1 MMRYQKGAAG
11 LLFSGLI
18 LIAALTLSLA
28 SYKST
33 YFQSKRVQN
42 EIAARQA
49 AWAGEGAVECAFTK
63 AQLDRA
69 LGALTQSDYL
79 KDDCQLPLEINSIS
93 VVSVGSKQYSL
104 QPLDGVGRPI
114 IRKVMD
120 FSNNRLAG
128 AIQSTGDL
136 FTQAATLVS
145 PPDPGTET
153 EEGWD
158 CVAIRYK
165 SEISIGGNLV
175 NHGVQINEKPYEG
188 FDSNGKDCIG
198 GKGGGNKKEQ
208 GLVHDEELKP
218 FEAMFESTKDNW
230 KQVRDNPKYEFAILS
245 GDKAVTGS
253 ESPRVSDCGQK
264 VEELIELGNHH
275 IWIDGSCE
283 ITGSSLSSMS
293 QATQST
299 DGVLLL
305 VHNGVFSL
313 HGSGSFKGVLFQL
326 NDGFQ
331 PTSSDWNGLEG
342 DSYLSNP
349 GFNNQVK
356 KAFGKDYPDA
366 NTAAYFQRGSFNFTG
381 GQFLGV
387 DGQLVM
393 FHDSLK
399 FSYNG
404 DVIDSIFGITP
415 PKWVKGSWQDF

>member
-1 MMRYQKGAAG
+1 MMRYQKGAAS
-11 LLFSGLI
+11 LLFASLV

-28 SYKST
+28 AYKST

-42 EIAARQA
+42 EIAARQSL
-49 AWAGEGAVECAFTK
+49 WAGEGAIECAFAK
-63 AQLDRA
+63 AQQDRNRA
-69 LGALTQSDYL
+69 ELIGAEYL
-79 KDDCQLPLEINSIS
+79 KTDCQQALSLAEIQ
-93 VVSVGSKQYSL
+93 VVSLGSQKYSL
-104 QPLDGVGRPI
+104 QPLDERNQPI
-114 IRKVMD
+114 VQKVMD
-120 FSNNRLAG
+120 FSNGRLAG

-136 FTQAATLVS
+136 FMQAATLVS

-153 EEGWD
+153 DEGWE

-165 SEISIGGNLV
+165 SDIELGGSLV
-175 NHGVQINEKPYEG
+175 NHGLQTTTKPYDG
-188 FDSNGKDCIG
+188 FDSNGKDCIDS
-198 GKGGGNKKEQ
+198 KGGGNKKKD
-208 GLVHDEELKP
+208 GLMQDTELKP
-218 FEAMFESTKDNW
+218 FEAMFETTKGNW
-230 KQVRDNPKYEFAILS
+230 QQVRDNPKYEFAVLT

-264 VEELIELGNHH
+264 VKELIELGNSR

-283 ITGSSLSSMS
+283 ITGASLSSMS
-293 QATQST
+293 QESQLT

-356 KAFGKDYPDA
+356 KAFGNDYPDA

-381 GQFLGV
+381 GQFLDV

-399 FSYNG
+399 FSYNE
-404 DVIDSIFGITP
+404 DVIDSIFGLTP